1 MQRWLAGL
9 SGWTVALAL
18 TSSAACAA
26 QSVKPA
32 PAPASVRPGITV
44 LLADS
49 AHLVAGRNVGLVTN
63 HTGIGPDGTS
73 DVELL
78 LDAGVA
84 LKALYSPEH
93 GFRGAAAPGEHVA
106 SSRDSATG
114 LPIYSLYGSTA
125 APTDSML
132 TGIDMMLVDLQ
143 DVGARYYTYI
153 STALEVMK
161 SARRKGI
168 PVLILD
174 RPNPIGGRMQGNVLD
189 TAFATFV
196 GKLPVPMRHGLT
208 MGELARFGNAELGI
222 GADLHVIP
230 AAGWSR
236 SAYFD
241 TTGLP
246 FVPPSPNLKSVESLI
261 HYPGTCLF
269 EGTNLSVG
277 RGSDAPF
284 EQIGAPWLDSDDVLK
299 RLDRSARA
307 GVTFEPVSFTPAAPG
322 DGKFAGV
329 QVEGIRLHVTDR
341 DAYDPTRTAVALIAA
356 IRASAPEHF
365 EFLMRHF
372 DRLSGTDQLRLGLE
386 AGRSVEQLVG
396 EWPKQQ
402 SDFAR
407 RIAPFLLYAA
417 SGPMAEVAPSTLAPA
432 DSTLVGRILLAENR
446 RDSSDPAIA
455 AGEKHTDSLVRRVAR
470 RAAGRIADPVFAAR
484 EALDSLAT
492 PTAWAEP
499 AWRLRYRALASRRT
513 DCNAL
518 RQATEDPAWQVR
530 LRAADVADSSCGRD
544 PGLVAILQRWVDH
557 LPGDAAVR
565 PANGVS
571 WHAGAHAIIALAR
584 LRPDIARSRVSRL
597 ARHEQWQVRMY
608 AARAAAILPDL
619 ATLRMLARDRND
631 NVKEA
636 ALLALPGLTGHVDD
650 PIYRSALHG
659 SGAQAVRAAALA
671 LKGTPSIEARD
682 AASAMFERW
691 VGRGSASERDV
702 RLALLEAAGRPAS
715 DDRPPV
721 VHAELPARAVAL
733 ALGEPVR
740 LRVVMSPS
748 SGGGEFVVRLR
759 GDAAPVMAARV
770 LELAN
775 SGYYD
780 GLTWHRVEADFV
792 IQGGSKGDSEYVGL
806 PVYLRDELGNVPH
819 VRGTVGMSTRGHDTG
834 DGQWFINLRD
844 NLRLNRDYTVFAEV
858 VEGMDVVDGV
868 LEGDVIARIREIR
881 AVSGRPAGRP

>member
-9 SGWTVALAL
+9 SGWTMALAMVL
-18 TSSAACAA
+18 PAGCAA
-26 QSVKPA
+26 QSVGSA
-32 PAPASVRPGITV
+32 PAPVSVRPGISV

-49 AHLVAGRNVGLVTN
+49 VHLVAGRSVGLVTN

-93 GFRGAAAPGEHVA
+93 GFRGAAAPGEHVD

-132 TGIDMMLVDLQ
+132 AGIDVMLVDLQ

-174 RPNPIGGRMQGNVLD
+174 RPNPIGGRMLGNVLD

-222 GADLHVIP
+222 GAELHVIP
-230 AAGWSR
+230 TVGWDR
-236 SAYFD
+236 TQYLDETA
-241 TTGLP
+241 LP

-277 RGSDAPF
+277 RGSEAPF

-307 GVTFEPVSFTPAAPG
+307 GVTFEPVSFTPSAPG

-329 QVEGIRLHVTDR
+329 RVEGIRLHVTDR
-341 DAYDPTRTAVALIAA
+341 AAYDATRTAVALIAA
-356 IRASAPEHF
+356 ISASAPDHF
-365 EFLMRHF
+365 EFLERHF
-372 DRLSGTDQLRLGLE
+372 DRLAGTDQLRLGLE

-396 EWPKQQ
+396 GWPKQQ
-402 SDFAR
+402 DDFAR
-407 RIAPFLLYAA
+407 RIAPFLIYPAPGPAA
-417 SGPMAEVAPSTLAPA
+417 AAELSARV
-432 DSTLVGRILLAENR
+432 VGREDSALIGQILLAEDR
-446 RDSSDPAIA
+446 RDPTDPAIA
-455 AGEKHTDSLVRRVAR
+455 QGLAHADALVRRMAQ
-470 RAAGRIADPVFAAR
+470 RAAGRIADPSFAAR
-484 EALDSLAT
+484 EELGPLPA
-492 PTAWAEP
+492 PTAWPEP
-499 AWRLRYRALASRRT
+499 AWRLRYRELAGRRT
-513 DCNAL
+513 DCAAL
-518 RQATEDPAWQVR
+518 RHATEDAAWQVR
-530 LRAADVADSSCGRD
+530 LRAADVADTSCARD
-544 PGLVAILQRWVDH
+544 AGLVAILQRWVDH
-557 LPGDAAVR
+557 MPGDATSRA
-565 PANGVS
+565 ANGVS
-571 WHAGAHAIIALAR
+571 WHAGAHAIVALAR
-584 LRPDIARSRVSRL
+584 LRPDIAERRVSRL
-597 ARHEQWQVRMY
+597 ARHDQWQVRMY

-671 LKGTPSIEARD
+671 LGGTPSVEARE
-682 AASAMFERW
+682 AASATFERW
-691 VGRGSASERDV
+691 VARGSASERDV
-702 RLALLEAAGRPAS
+702 RLALLEAAGRPVS
-715 DDRPPV
+715 DDRPPAV
-721 VHAELPARAVAL
+721 KAELPERAVAL
-733 ALGEPVR
+733 ALGEDVR
-740 LRVVMSPS
+740 LRVVMSPA

-759 GDAAPVMAARV
+759 GDAAPVMAARI

-775 SGYYD
+775 AGYYD

-792 IQGGSKGDSEYVGL
+792 IQGGSQGDSEYVGL
-806 PVYLRDELGNVPH
+806 PAYLRDELGNVPH
-819 VRGTVGMSTRGHDTG
+819 LRGTIGMSTRGHDTG
-834 DGQWFINLRD
+834 DGQWFVNLRD

-868 LEGDVIARIREIR
+868 LEGDVIASIQEV
-881 AVSGRPAGRP
+881 APTPE

>member
-9 SGWTVALAL
+9 SGWTVALAM
-18 TSSAACAA
+18 TSAAACAA
-26 QSVKPA
+26 QSVAPSPA
-32 PAPASVRPGITV
+32 PAGVRPGINV

-49 AHLVAGRNVGLVTN
+49 AHLVAGRSVGLVTN

-93 GFRGAAAPGEHVA
+93 GFRGAAAPGEHIA

-132 TGIDMMLVDLQ
+132 AGIDVMLVDLQ

-174 RPNPIGGRMQGNVLD
+174 RPNPIGGRVQGNVLD

-246 FVPPSPNLKSVESLI
+246 FVPPSPNLTSLESLI

-307 GVTFEPVSFTPAAPG
+307 GVVFEPVTFTPTAPG

-329 QVEGIRLHVTDR
+329 RVEGIRLRVTDR
-341 DAYDPTRTAVALIAA
+341 ALYDPTRTAVALLAA

-365 EFLMRHF
+365 EFLERHF
-372 DRLSGTDQLRLGLE
+372 DRLSGTDKLRLGLE
-386 AGRSVEQLVG
+386 AGQSVQQLVEG
-396 EWPKQQ
+396 WEKQQ
-402 SDFAR
+402 DAYAG
-407 RIAPFLLYAA
+407 RIAPFLLYPAPAPVAA
-417 SGPMAEVAPSTLAPA
+417 VEARTLAPA
-432 DSTLVGRILLAENR
+432 DSVLVGKILLAEDR
-446 RDSSDPAIA
+446 RDSTDPVLA
-455 AGEKHTDSLVRRVAR
+455 AGRQHPDSFVRRIAR
-470 RAAGRIADPVFAAR
+470 RAAGRIADPEFASR
-484 EALDSLAT
+484 EALGPLPA
-492 PTAWAEP
+492 PTAWPEP
-499 AWRLRYRALASRRT
+499 AWRLRYRELASRRT

-518 RQATEDPAWQVR
+518 QQAMEDPAWQVR
-530 LRAADVADSSCGRD
+530 LRAADVADTSCGRD

-557 LPGDAAVR
+557 LPGDAPVR

-571 WHAGAHAIIALAR
+571 WHAGAHAIVALAR
-584 LRPDIARSRVSRL
+584 LRPDIARRRVSRL

-608 AARAAAILPDL
+608 AARAAAVVPDL

-671 LKGTPSIEARD
+671 LKGTPSIEARE
-682 AASAMFERW
+682 AASAVFERW
-691 VGRGSASERDV
+691 VARGSASERDV
-702 RLALLEAAGRPAS
+702 RVALLEAAGRPVS
-715 DDRPPV
+715 DDRPP
-721 VHAELPARAVAL
+721 AAPADLPERAVAL
-733 ALGEPVR
+733 ALGEDVR
-740 LRVVMSPS
+740 LRVVMSPA
-748 SGGGEFVVRLR
+748 SGGGDFVVRLR
-759 GDAAPVMAARV
+759 GDAAPVMAARI

-775 SGYYD
+775 TGYYD
-780 GLTWHRVEADFV
+780 SLTWHRVEADFV
-792 IQGGSKGDSEYVGL
+792 IQGGSKGDNEYVGL
-806 PVYLRDELGNVPH
+806 PAYLRDELGTVPH
-819 VRGTVGMSTRGHDTG
+819 VRGTIGMSTRGHDTG

-868 LEGDVIARIREIR
+868 LEGDVIASIREIR
-881 AVSGRPAGRP
+881 AGSGRPAGRP

>member
-1 MQRWLAGL
+1 MQRRLAGL
-9 SGWTVALAL
+9 SGLTMALAMTL
-18 TSSAACAA
+18 SAGCAA
-26 QSVKPA
+26 QRVGEPPA
-32 PAPASVRPGITV
+32 PAGIRPGISV

-49 AHLVAGRNVGLVTN
+49 VHLVAGRNVGLVTN

-78 LDAGVA
+78 LAAGVA

-132 TGIDMMLVDLQ
+132 AGIDVMLVDLQ

-161 SARRKGI
+161 SARRNRI

-174 RPNPIGGRMQGNVLD
+174 RPNPVGGRMQGNVLD

-222 GADLHVIP
+222 GAELHVIP
-230 AAGWSR
+230 AIGWDRSR
-236 SAYFD
+236 YFD
-241 TTGLP
+241 ETGLP
-246 FVPPSPNLKSVESLI
+246 FVPPSPNLKSVESLV

-307 GVTFEPVSFTPAAPG
+307 GVVFEPVSFTPSAPG

-329 QVEGIRLHVTDR
+329 RVEGIRLRVTDR
-341 DAYDPTRTAVALIAA
+341 AAYDPTRTAVALIAA
-356 IRASAPEHF
+356 IRASPRSQF
-365 EFLMRHF
+365 TFLERHF
-372 DRLSGTDQLRLGLE
+372 DRLAGTDQLRLGLE

-396 EWPKQQ
+396 DWKRQRD
-402 SDFAR
+402 DFSR
-407 RIAPFLLYAA
+407 RIAPFLIYPEAGPAAAA
-417 SGPMAEVAPSTLAPA
+417 STAPWALGPEDTA
-432 DSTLVGRILLAENR
+432 LVGQVLLAEDQ
-446 RDSSDPAIA
+446 RDSTNPAIA
-455 AGEKHTDSLVRRVAR
+455 QGRTHADARVRRIAR
-470 RAAGRIADPVFAAR
+470 RAAGRIADPVYAAR
-484 EALDSLAT
+484 QELGPLPA
-492 PTAWAEP
+492 PTAWPEP
-499 AWRLRYRALASRRT
+499 AWRLRYRELAGRRT
-513 DCNAL
+513 ECNAL
-518 RQATEDPAWQVR
+518 QQATEDPAWQVR
-530 LRAADVADSSCGRD
+530 LRAADVADTNCAHD
-544 PGLVAILQRWVDH
+544 PGLIAILQRWVDH
-557 LPGDAAVR
+557 MPGDATSR
-565 PANGVS
+565 TANGVS
-571 WHAGAHAIIALAR
+571 WHAGAHAIVALAK
-584 LRPDIARSRVSRL
+584 LRPDIAERRVSRL

-650 PIYRSALHG
+650 PIYQSALHG

-682 AASAMFERW
+682 AASATFERW

-702 RLALLEAAGRPAS
+702 RIALLEAADRPVS
-715 DDRPPV
+715 DDRPS
-721 VHAELPARAVAL
+721 ALRATLPERAVAL
-733 ALGEPVR
+733 ALGEDVR
-740 LRVVMSPS
+740 LRVVMSPAG
-748 SGGGEFVVRLR
+748 GGGEFVVRLR
-759 GDAAPVMAARV
+759 GDAAPVMAARI
-770 LELAN
+770 LALAN
-775 SGYYD
+775 AGYYD

-792 IQGGSKGDSEYVGL
+792 IQGGSEGDNEYVGL
-806 PVYLRDELGNVPH
+806 PAYLRDELGNVPH
-819 VRGTVGMSTRGHDTG
+819 MRGTVGMSTRGHDTG
-834 DGQWFINLRD
+834 DGQWFVNLRD

-858 VEGMDVVDGV
+858 VEGMAAVDGV
-868 LEGDVIARIREIR
+868 LEGDAIATIRE
-881 AVSGRPAGRP
+881 VRP